1 MNDELGL
8 LREWDADAAPLTGPA
23 RDRARR
29 RLLDAMAHEGK
40 HTRTRTRT
48 RTGTGPGRR
57 RALRLVA
64 AAAVATAVTGTAVLI
79 GADGSG
85 EDGAPGTSTPRVE
98 NAAATVLNG
107 AAAWEREREKEPVA
121 PRDDQFVYSKRII
134 KETEQK
140 TGEVKTYTD
149 EMWDSVDA
157 SKPSLAMELGREMWE
172 ETTEKGSVVWPPR
185 KWSELEKLPRDP
197 EKLVPAIL
205 SFGSRGGS
213 DDRSVS
219 DLDKRE
225 RYEAYWL
232 LGELLKNPVLPQGLR
247 PAAYEA
253 LALVPGVRT
262 IPGVKD
268 SAGRTGVG
276 IAHTGRG
283 PYESKYLIFDPV
295 SYEFLGFRDERISAS
310 GEQKYIQL
318 SHVVDWGI
326 VDRVRQ
332 RP

>member
-1 MNDELGL
+1 MNDELEL

-23 RDRARR
+23 RDRARH
-29 RLLDAMAHEGK
+29 RLLNTMVHADR
-40 HTRTRTRT
+40 HTGTGA
-48 RTGTGPGRR
+48 GTGPGRR

-64 AAAVATAVTGTAVLI
+64 AAVVATAVTGTAVLI
-79 GADGSG
+79 GTDGSG
-85 EDGAPGTSTPRVE
+85 GGGGAPGTSTPRVE
-98 NAAATVLNG
+98 NAAATVLHG
-107 AAAWEREREKEPVA
+107 AAAWERQREKEPVA
-121 PRDDQFVYSKRII
+121 PRDDQFIYSKRII
-134 KETEQK
+134 KETERK

-149 EMWDSVDA
+149 EMWDSVDV
-157 SKPSLAMELGREMWE
+157 SKRSLSMELGREMWE
-172 ETTEKGSVVWPPR
+172 EPAGKGGGVWPPR
-185 KWSELEKLPRDP
+185 KWGELKKLPQDP
-197 EKLVPAIL
+197 EKLIWAIISL
-205 SFGSRGGS
+205 GSSGGS
-213 DDRSVS
+213 DDRSVG
-219 DLDKRE
+219 DLDKHQRF
-225 RYEAYWL
+225 EAYWL

-247 PAAYEA
+247 PTAYEA

-276 IAHTGRG
+276 VAYAERG
-283 PYESKYLIFDPV
+283 SREGAYLIFDPA

-310 GEQKYIQL
+310 GKKKYIQL